1 MTGVRLAIAA
11 VLAGSLPVTAA
22 ATTTE
27 FCLDGEFDLGARYQ
41 GLRPAAGEFYPARW
55 CVISDDETGRV
66 LLSISGHSNP
76 DMASGWSVAFLP
88 PDLVRIVNRDAP
100 PDIEFDAPGAADEA
114 ARTRLLDPR
123 HADADGHASGPM
135 MSIRGSADLPL
146 RGRVPVEWRWTE
158 PGSAAPGFS
167 ITVDGVEMFRGTGS
181 RRRLSD
187 DAAALAWQATPG
199 AEPVRVPA
207 GRWPSRVAMELV
219 NLADGVHVVRN
230 VRTGFHHMVVE
241 TGDGLV
247 VADAPAGWVE
257 LQQFPPT
264 DLVPGLG
271 ISGLSEGLVDFLAAE
286 FPGTPIRAV
295 ALTHHHDDHA
305 GGARAFAAA
314 GAEVYAPA
322 EVAAFLEAA
331 LNRGAMPADRLSEA
345 GDAVQLVPVADTLTL
360 EDADYPVRLL
370 NMGASPHAVSSL
382 GVLAGGYFFQSDLHV
397 PNSEAPEP
405 RAERAATECW
415 FAGWAIENLPADTV
429 VINTHS
435 TVETPVSRLARYLE
449 SPLCSGAAV
458 EP

>member
-1 MTGVRLAIAA
+1 MPGVRHTLAAA
-11 VLAGSLPVTAA
+11 LVWSLATTAA
-22 ATTTE
+22 AATTE

-41 GLRPAAGEFYPARW
+41 GLRPEAGEFYPARW
-55 CVISDDETGRV
+55 CVITDDNGKV
-66 LLSISGHSNP
+66 LLSISGNSNP
-76 DMASGWSVAFLP
+76 DMAAGWSVAFLP
-88 PDLVRIVNRDAP
+88 PALVRIVNRDAP
-100 PDIEFDAPGAADEA
+100 PDIEFAAAGAADEA
-114 ARTRLLDPR
+114 ARTRLLEPR
-123 HADADGHASGPM
+123 HADADGRARGRT
-135 MSIRGSADLPL
+135 MSIRASADLPL

-158 PGSAAPGFS
+158 PASGTPGFA

-181 RRRLSD
+181 RRALTAEE
-187 DAAALAWQATPG
+187 AASAWQATPG
-199 AEPVRVPA
+199 AEPVQVPA
-207 GRWPSRVAMELV
+207 GRWPSRVSMELV
-219 NLADGVHVVRN
+219 NLAGGVHVVRG
-230 VRTGFHHMVVE
+230 VRTGFHHMVIE
-241 TGDGLV
+241 TTKGLV

-257 LQQFPPT
+257 LHQFPPT

-271 ISGLSEGLVDFLAAE
+271 ISGLSEGLVDFLAAK
-286 FPGTPIRAV
+286 FPGQPIRAV

-322 EVAAFLEAA
+322 EVARFLETA
-331 LNRGAMPADRLSEA
+331 LNRDAMPADRLSEA
-345 GDAVQLVPVADTLTL
+345 NGSVRVVAVADTVTL

-370 NMGASPHAVSSL
+370 NMGANPHAMSSL

-397 PNSEAPEP
+397 PNSDAPEP

-415 FAGWAIENLPADTV
+415 FAGWAVENLSVDTV

-458 EP
+458 KP

>member
-1 MTGVRLAIAA
+1 LWALALGAT
-11 VLAGSLPVTAA
+11 TAA
-22 ATTTE
+22 GEPTE
-27 FCLDGEFDLGARYQ
+27 YCLDGEFDLGARYQ
-41 GLRPAAGEFYPARW
+41 GLRPESGEFYPARW
-55 CVISDDETGRV
+55 CVTTDDSGRV
-66 LLSISGHSNP
+66 LLAMSGNSNP
-76 DMASGWSVAFLP
+76 DMAGGWSVAFLP

-100 PDIEFDAPGAADEA
+100 PDIEFDAPGAANEA

-123 HADADGHASGPM
+123 HADADGRAEGRM
-135 MSIRGSADLPL
+135 MSIRASADLPL
-146 RGRVPVEWRWTE
+146 RGRVPVEWRWTNPASE
-158 PGSAAPGFS
+158 APGFS

-181 RRRLSD
+181 RRALSAEE
-187 DAAALAWQATPG
+187 AASAWQATPG
-199 AEPVRVPA
+199 AEPVQVPA
-207 GRWPSRVAMELV
+207 GRWPSRVSMERVSLT
-219 NLADGVHVVRN
+219 DGIYVVRG
-230 VRTGFHHMVVE
+230 VRTGFHHMVVDTAE
-241 TGDGLV
+241 GLV
-247 VADAPAGWVE
+247 VTDAPAGWVE
-257 LQQFPPT
+257 LHQFPPT

-322 EVAAFLEAA
+322 EVADFLETA
-331 LNRGAMPADRLSEA
+331 LNRDAMPADRLSEA
-345 GDAVQLVPVADTLTL
+345 NGAVRVAAVADTVTL
-360 EDADYPVRLL
+360 EDADYPVRLINL
-370 NMGASPHAVSSL
+370 GESPHAVSSL

-397 PNSEAPEP
+397 PNSDAAEP
-405 RAERAATECW
+405 RAERSATECW
-415 FAGWAIENLPADTV
+415 FADWAVENLPADTV